1 MHLSA
6 KEKDAIFKKFG
17 GDAKNTGST
26 EGQIALFT
34 NRISHLTEHL
44 KKNRKDKNTQRSL
57 QIMVGKRRGLL
68 DYLMNKDIEKYRA
81 LIKDLGIRKQG
92 VF

>member
-6 KEKDAIFKKFG
+6 KEKDTIFKKFG
-17 GDAKNTGST
+17 GDTKNTGST

-44 KKNRKDKNTQRSL
+44 RKNRKDKNTQRSL

-81 LIKDLGIRKQG
+81 LIKNLGIRR
-92 VF
+92 

>member
-17 GDAKNTGST
+17 GDVKNTGST

-68 DYLMNKDIEKYRA
+68 DYLMNKDIEKYRD
-81 LIKDLGIRKQG
+81 LIKNLGIRR
-92 VF
+92 

>member
-68 DYLMNKDIEKYRA
+68 DYLMNKDIEKYRV
-81 LIKDLGIRKQG
+81 LIKDLGIRK
-92 VF
+92 

>member
-1 MHLSA
+1 MHLSN

-17 GDAKNTGST
+17 GNAKNTGST

-81 LIKDLGIRKQG
+81 LIKDLGIRR
-92 VF
+92 

>member
-17 GDAKNTGST
+17 GDSKNTGST

-81 LIKDLGIRKQG
+81 LIKDLGIRR
-92 VF
+92 

>member
-34 NRISHLTEHL
+34 NRISHLTKHL
-44 KKNRKDKNTQRSL
+44 KNNRKDKNTQRSL

-81 LIKDLGIRKQG
+81 LIKDLGIRR
-92 VF
+92 

>member
-81 LIKDLGIRKQG
+81 LIKDLGIRK
-92 VF
+92 

>member
-34 NRISHLTEHL
+34 NRISHLTKHL

-81 LIKDLGIRKQG
+81 LIKDLGIRR
-92 VF
+92 

>member
-34 NRISHLTEHL
+34 NRISYLTEHL

-68 DYLMNKDIEKYRA
+68 DYLMNKDIKKYRA
-81 LIKDLGIRKQG
+81 LIKDLGIRR
-92 VF
+92 

>member
-6 KEKDAIFKKFG
+6 KEKDTIFKKFG
-17 GDAKNTGST
+17 GDTKNTGST

-81 LIKDLGIRKQG
+81 LIKDLGIRK
-92 VF
+92 

>member
-57 QIMVGKRRGLL
+57 QIVVGKRRGLL
-68 DYLMNKDIEKYRA
+68 DYLMNKDIEKYRT
-81 LIKDLGIRKQG
+81 LIKDLGIRR
-92 VF
+92 

>member
-1 MHLSA
+1 MHLSN

-17 GDAKNTGST
+17 GDSKNTGST

-68 DYLMNKDIEKYRA
+68 NYLMNKDIEKYRA
-81 LIKDLGIRKQG
+81 LIKDLGIRK
-92 VF
+92 

>member
-6 KEKDAIFKKFG
+6 KEKNAIFKKFG

-26 EGQIALFT
+26 EGQIALFS
-34 NRISHLTEHL
+34 NRISHLTDHL
-44 KKNRKDKNTQRSL
+44 KNNRKDKNTQRSL

-68 DYLMNKDIEKYRA
+68 DKFIMAYTK
-81 LIKDLGIRKQG
+81 KDLFLNLVVLGSPT
-92 VF
+92 

>member
-17 GDAKNTGST
+17 GNAKNTGST

-81 LIKDLGIRKQG
+81 LIKDLGIRK
-92 VF
+92 

>member
-17 GDAKNTGST
+17 GDTKNTGST

-68 DYLMNKDIEKYRA
+68 NYLMNKDIEKYRA
-81 LIKDLGIRKQG
+81 LIKDLGIRK
-92 VF
+92 